1 MVAEA
6 IPIPENETTVVIPL
20 RLFAVAV
27 QEVEIEE
34 FHGQTFSA
42 LLGDDFLFGEESI
55 DVRDLIFMENPNA
68 TASISIPPNIFA
80 SLPVNMSS
88 DVRIIHSVFLT
99 DSLFTRRGE
108 SPQDVGG
115 IIIAAAI
122 VNITVND
129 LNPPLILTFVKSPV
143 SKVFM
148 KYSPACRSLYI
159 IVQATLILIHADI
172 YFPYILT
179 YIHTCMHSYRRWR
192 MALIL
197 HVTSGTLQQ
206 MVNCN

>member
-1 MVAEA
+1 M
-6 IPIPENETTVVIPL
+6 
-20 RLFAVAV
+20 

-80 SLPVNMSS
+80 SLPVNLSS

-99 DSLFTRRGE
+99 DSLFTTRGE
-108 SPQDVGG
+108 SQQEVGS

-122 VNITVND
+122 VNVTVNN
-129 LNPPLILTFVKSPV
+129 LNPPLTLTFVKSPV
-143 SKVFM
+143 SRVFM
-148 KYSPACRSLYI
+148 RYSPTCRSLYYYNYVSKRAYVKLWLS
-159 IVQATLILIHADI
+159 IVQATLILMHVDI
-172 YFPYILT
+172 IL
-179 YIHTCMHSYRRWR
+179 Y
-192 MALIL
+192 
-197 HVTSGTLQQ
+197 
-206 MVNCN
+206 

>member
-159 IVQATLILIHADI
+159 IVQATLILMHADM
-172 YFPYILT
+172 YFP
-179 YIHTCMHSYRRWR
+179 
-192 MALIL
+192 
-197 HVTSGTLQQ
+197 
-206 MVNCN
+206 